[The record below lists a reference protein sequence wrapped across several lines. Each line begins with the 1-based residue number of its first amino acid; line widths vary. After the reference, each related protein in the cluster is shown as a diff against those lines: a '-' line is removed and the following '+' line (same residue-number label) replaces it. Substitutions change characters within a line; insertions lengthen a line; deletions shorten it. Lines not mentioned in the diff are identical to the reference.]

1 MKAPTWGTVIGIL
14 MIVFGGCSVMNDIQS
29 INLPSMM
36 EKQKLIFQEKV
47 AEKEAEENLTDSI
60 TVEPVDSLDENTRS
74 EEQNGFFGDDPKESI
89 EKMLNLSEFT
99 KTWIVRFGY
108 IGIVISLLYA
118 LGGIL
123 LLTPK
128 RFSIKV
134 VYAALILSILF
145 SVTQTIVL
153 TSDSESGFIAMSKG
167 FSQIFGIIVDIIL
180 LSVVFASDKE
190 VYDTLEK
197 QA

>member
-1 MKAPTWGTVIGIL
+1 M
-14 MIVFGGCSVMNDIQS
+14 
-29 INLPSMM
+29 
-36 EKQKLIFQEKV
+36 
-47 AEKEAEENLTDSI
+47 
-60 TVEPVDSLDENTRS
+60 
-74 EEQNGFFGDDPKESI
+74 
-89 EKMLNLSEFT
+89 
-99 KTWIVRFGY
+99 RFGY

-190 VYDTLEK
+190 VYDALEK

>member
-1 MKAPTWGTVIGIL
+1 
-14 MIVFGGCSVMNDIQS
+14 MNDIQS
-29 INLPSMM
+29 IALPAML
-36 EKQKLIFQEKV
+36 EKQKVLVQEKITK
-47 AEKEAEENLTDSI
+47 AEADKIQNDSI
-60 TVEPVDSLDENTRS
+60 TTEEVDSLIKES
-74 EEQNGFFGDDPKESI
+74 GEEEHGFFGGDPKESV

-108 IGIVISLLYA
+108 IGVIVSLLYA
-118 LGGIL
+118 LSGIF

-128 RFSIKV
+128 SFSIKF
-134 VYAALILSILF
+134 VYAILILSILL

-167 FSQIFGIIVDIIL
+167 FSQIFGIIIDIIL

-190 VYDTLEK
+190 VYDALEK
-197 QA
+197 